1 LSTATSGIALQVPV
15 LRAIV
20 PETRS
25 AATHHGWMAAPSA
38 AASTKSPS
46 TIVAGTLLRITLR
59 A

>member
-1 LSTATSGIALQVPV
+1 LSIATSGIPLQIPV
-15 LRAIV
+15 LRAV
-20 PETRS
+20 SPETRLV
-25 AATHHGWMAAPSA
+25 ATHHGWRAAASA